1 MWLPIRLLSPPQ
13 DQDTALTI
21 ASYHGK
27 VEVVKVLLAAGAHT
41 DLQANVR
48 TAYETCDNILEV
60 YCLAT
65 KMVNTRT

>member
-13 DQDTALTI
+13 HQDTALTI

-48 TAYETCDNILEV
+48 TACETCDILEV